1 MCEGLSDSELQRLG
15 QLIYLEMAKQLGR
28 DARSMID
35 ADHDLRAVVVDG
47 SVDLVKVAAVVAK
60 RYCVSLPD
68 VEIVAEVAPVA
79 SPCDSRSR
87 AAGAAR
93 APAS

>member
-68 VEIVAEVAPVA
+68 VEIVTEVAPVA
-79 SPCDSRSR
+79 SPCERRSR
-87 AAGAAR
+87 AAR
-93 APAS
+93 AE